1 MHFFHI
7 SLLVK
12 FKCLWRGFNEKCDF
26 SSHLEKTFGHYSS
39 ENSVID
45 FALPVISE
53 NVLIQLPLY
62 NEGILL
68 LYFIIFEDIYYFK
81 YFSEVKKELAEI
93 EEFVMKEIYEINEIF
108 GN

>member
-1 MHFFHI
+1 M
-7 SLLVK
+7 
-12 FKCLWRGFNEKCDF
+12 
-26 SSHLEKTFGHYSS
+26 
-39 ENSVID
+39 ID